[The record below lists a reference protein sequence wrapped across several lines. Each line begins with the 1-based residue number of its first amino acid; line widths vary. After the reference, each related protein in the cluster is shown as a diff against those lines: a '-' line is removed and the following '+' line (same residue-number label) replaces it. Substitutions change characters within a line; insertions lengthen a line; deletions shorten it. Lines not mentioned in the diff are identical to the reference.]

1 VPGMPGGVFCV
12 PGNPSVGEFAV
23 VAPVGTIV
31 DVLVAPVGTIV
42 EVLVPAA
49 AAAGGVADDGAV
61 VVVVPVPVEAP
72 VVPAVV
78 CAWTEAIVPVLHRPA
93 ISSSKCVFII
103 VSSASF
109 ATQSRAGHGRGARP
123 DRPGKNAFVSARESA
138 SVQLVPR
145 MTITG
150 LALVP
155 PPSAADLPKVTPEL
169 LASVLA
175 RYSRSNEGLAAILSK
190 VDVNNPDA
198 SIDRIL
204 KFVDYGHA
212 SIGGL
217 TGGLAIAL
225 DGVSM
230 WLAYKI
236 FEVAQMAD
244 GQESS
249 TRYITM
255 DATNLPA
262 AEEVGIPSDLA
273 PRWRDVLARAFAA
286 YHAEYARLDALATAE
301 PQRVRV
307 PADAKPAVV
316 ARLRKNYALD
326 RARYFV
332 PFATRTNLGL
342 VQSSRMWSMTV
353 KHLDSLPH
361 PEARA
366 AAKLI
371 RDELLKQSPRLM
383 RHSAGEPSYEEQAR
397 QELATSLALGRE
409 RLSAAALPDEAWVH
423 VERAAPPWLG
433 EMQPLAEALRHR
445 ANRYGQQGTA
455 TRRMR
460 VTFAWNNL
468 ALAELRDLNRHRTG
482 NRYTPLIQAGFYLPP
497 EIDRRSHAA
506 LLDDQLA
513 LTRELLERSSP
524 AYVYSL
530 LLGAQT
536 PFEHSTHADK
546 FIYEAELR
554 TGMGAHFRY
563 AEHLSAALKQFF
575 AQVPEARS
583 WVVEGTAEPE

>member
-1 VPGMPGGVFCV
+1 M
-12 PGNPSVGEFAV
+12 
-23 VAPVGTIV
+23 
-31 DVLVAPVGTIV
+31 
-42 EVLVPAA
+42 
-49 AAAGGVADDGAV
+49 
-61 VVVVPVPVEAP
+61 
-72 VVPAVV
+72 
-78 CAWTEAIVPVLHRPA
+78 R
-93 ISSSKCVFII
+93 
-103 VSSASF
+103 
-109 ATQSRAGHGRGARP
+109 
-123 DRPGKNAFVSARESA
+123 
-138 SVQLVPR
+138 
-145 MTITG
+145 ITG
-150 LALVP
+150 IALVP
-155 PPSAADLPKVTPEL
+155 PPTAADLPKVTPEL

-190 VDVNNPDA
+190 VDLANPDA

-217 TGGLAIAL
+217 TGGLAVAL
-225 DGVSM
+225 DDVSM

-236 FEVAQMAD
+236 FEIAQMAD

-255 DATNLPA
+255 DAANVPS
-262 AEEVGIPSDLA
+262 AEELGVPDDLA
-273 PRWRDVLARAFAA
+273 PRWREMLAKSFAA
-286 YHAEYARLDALATAE
+286 YHAEYARLDALAVAE
-301 PQRVRV
+301 PQRVRL
-307 PADAKPAVV
+307 PADAKPAV
-316 ARLRKNYALD
+316 ATRLRKNYALD
-326 RARYFV
+326 RARYFI

-342 VQSSRMWSMTV
+342 VQSSRMWATTV
-353 KHLDSLPH
+353 KHLDSLPQ

-383 RHSAGEPSYEEQAR
+383 RHSFTEKSFEAQAR
-397 QELATSLALGRE
+397 QEFATSLALGRE
-409 RLSAAALPDEAWVH
+409 RLSAAQLADEVWVH
-423 VERAAPPWLG
+423 VDRAAPPWLK
-433 EMQPLAEALRHR
+433 ETQTVAESLRHR

-460 VTFAWNNL
+460 VTFAWNNM

-482 NRYTPLIQAGFYLPP
+482 HRYTPLIQAGFYLPP
-497 EIDRRSHAA
+497 EINRAAHTA
-506 LLDDQLA
+506 LLAEQLE
-513 LTRELLERSSP
+513 LTRELLTRGSP

-554 TGMGAHFRY
+554 TGMGAHYRY
-563 AEHLSAALKQFF
+563 AEHLSAVLRKFLE
-575 AQVPEARS
+575 QVPEARD

>member
-1 VPGMPGGVFCV
+1 M
-12 PGNPSVGEFAV
+12 
-23 VAPVGTIV
+23 
-31 DVLVAPVGTIV
+31 
-42 EVLVPAA
+42 
-49 AAAGGVADDGAV
+49 
-61 VVVVPVPVEAP
+61 
-72 VVPAVV
+72 
-78 CAWTEAIVPVLHRPA
+78 R
-93 ISSSKCVFII
+93 
-103 VSSASF
+103 
-109 ATQSRAGHGRGARP
+109 
-123 DRPGKNAFVSARESA
+123 
-138 SVQLVPR
+138 
-145 MTITG
+145 ITG

-175 RYSRSNEGLAAILSK
+175 RYSRSNEGLASILAK
-190 VDVNNPDA
+190 VDIANPDA

-217 TGGLAIAL
+217 TGGLAVAL

-236 FEVAQMAD
+236 FEIAQMAD

-255 DATNLPA
+255 DATNLPSP
-262 AEEVGIPSDLA
+262 EELGIPADLA
-273 PRWRDVLARAFAA
+273 GKWRDVLGRAFAT
-286 YHAEYARLDALATAE
+286 YHAEYNRLDALGAAE

-316 ARLRKNYALD
+316 TRLRKNYALD
-326 RARYFV
+326 RARYFI
-332 PFATRTNLGL
+332 PLATRTNLGL
-342 VQSSRMWSMTV
+342 VQSSRMWATTV
-353 KHLDSLPH
+353 KHLESLPN
-361 PEARA
+361 PEAKA

-383 RHSAGEPSYEEQAR
+383 RHSVAEKSYEEQAR
-397 QELATSLALGRE
+397 QELAASLALGRE
-409 RLSAAALPDEAWVH
+409 RLSAEGLPDQTWVH
-423 VERAAPPWLG
+423 VDRTTPPWLP
-433 EMQPLAEALRHR
+433 ETQPLAEALRHR
-445 ANRYGQQGTA
+445 ANRYGQQGNA

-460 VTFAWNNL
+460 VTFAWNNM

-497 EIDRRSHAA
+497 EIERAPHRA
-506 LLDDQLA
+506 LLDEQLA
-513 LTRELLERSSP
+513 LTRELLDRGSP
-524 AYVYSL
+524 AYIYSL

-536 PFEHSTHADK
+536 PFEHSTQADK

-563 AEHLSAALKQFF
+563 AEHLSAALREFF
-575 AQVPEARS
+575 KQVPEARN